1 MVLGMY
7 YILAANANADIP
19 GGRSFI
25 WQCVTYLLTVNLLPF
40 VGICVG
46 VIAFCWGVNRFINIM
61 EDEPYE
67 RRKKRKRRRKRRK
80 RRQP

>member
-1 MVLGMY
+1 MC
-7 YILAANANADIP
+7 YILAASSNADIP

-40 VGICVG
+40 VGICIG
-46 VIAFCWGVNRFINIM
+46 VIVFCWGVNRFINIM

-67 RRKKRKRRRKRRK
+67 RRKKRKHRRKRHK
-80 RRQP
+80 GRQP